1 MSPAPERL
9 EALTRGLPTKSAKI
23 RTLADAGVPRADIAR
38 FLGIRYQH
46 VRNVLVDRESKQAVK
61 GAGPDSP
68 ADTGATSTA
77 RVRLGPNG
85 RILLPPSMQEA
96 LAVKEGEVLLASVE
110 NGEVRLLTVPAA
122 IRRAQALVRKFV
134 PEGARLADE
143 LLDDRRQEVRDE
155 RKNG

>member
-1 MSPAPERL
+1 
-9 EALTRGLPTKSAKI
+9 
-23 RTLADAGVPRADIAR
+23 
-38 FLGIRYQH
+38 
-46 VRNVLVDRESKQAVK
+46 
-61 GAGPDSP
+61 
-68 ADTGATSTA
+68 
-77 RVRLGPNG
+77 
-85 RILLPPSMQEA
+85 

-134 PEGARLADE
+134 PKGARLADE

>member
-1 MSPAPERL
+1 
-9 EALTRGLPTKSAKI
+9 
-23 RTLADAGVPRADIAR
+23 
-38 FLGIRYQH
+38 
-46 VRNVLVDRESKQAVK
+46 
-61 GAGPDSP
+61 
-68 ADTGATSTA
+68 
-77 RVRLGPNG
+77 
-85 RILLPPSMQEA
+85 MQEA